1 MMNDIMEKLIK
12 NNREKLMSDLP
23 AGHRER
29 FEMKMM
35 SQRDNETMRQR
46 VDVTTIGRTRR
57 LWLGIASAAAVSL
70 ILILINKQETIQPYI
85 YEESE
90 KMAEMRMLYETQ
102 LNETIVMLENVLM
115 NVNDST
121 RNEINKVIDNLTS
134 TTEMLADIAPLPED
148 KQLAIAS
155 QVYKN
160 QMETLNIIYRK
171 INQKE
176 RR

>member
-1 MMNDIMEKLIK
+1 
-12 NNREKLMSDLP
+12 
-23 AGHRER
+23 
-29 FEMKMM
+29 
-35 SQRDNETMRQR
+35 
-46 VDVTTIGRTRR
+46 
-57 LWLGIASAAAVSL
+57 
-70 ILILINKQETIQPYI
+70 
-85 YEESE
+85 
-90 KMAEMRMLYETQ
+90 MLYETQ

>member
-1 MMNDIMEKLIK
+1 
-12 NNREKLMSDLP
+12 
-23 AGHRER
+23 
-29 FEMKMM
+29 
-35 SQRDNETMRQR
+35 
-46 VDVTTIGRTRR
+46 
-57 LWLGIASAAAVSL
+57 
-70 ILILINKQETIQPYI
+70 
-85 YEESE
+85 
-90 KMAEMRMLYETQ
+90 MAEMRMLYETQ

-115 NVNDST
+115 NVDDST

>member
-12 NNREKLMSDLP
+12 NNIEKLMSDLP

-29 FEMKMM
+29 FAMKMM
-35 SQRDNETMRQR
+35 SQRDNKATSQR
-46 VDVTTIGRTRR
+46 VNVTTIGRTRR
-57 LWLGIASAAAVSL
+57 LWLGIASAAAVLL